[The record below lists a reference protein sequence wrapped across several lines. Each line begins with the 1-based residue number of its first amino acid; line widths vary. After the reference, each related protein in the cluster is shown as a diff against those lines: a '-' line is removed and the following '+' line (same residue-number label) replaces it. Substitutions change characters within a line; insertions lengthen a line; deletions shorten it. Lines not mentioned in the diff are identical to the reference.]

1 MPERIGVFVCH
12 CGQNIAGGV
21 DVKRVIREASKLK
34 GVTHVE
40 DYVFMCSDQGQDII
54 KKAIR
59 EESLDGI
66 VVAACSPFLHEETWR
81 KVARS
86 AGINPY
92 LVEVANIR
100 EWVAWPHRNDVEK
113 ATEKAIKMVEAAVV
127 KLRSDRALKPIKIPV
142 KRSVL
147 VVGGGIAGIQAALDV
162 ADAGLKVYLVERDP
176 SIGGKMAQLS
186 ETFPTLDCPQCILTP
201 KMTQLAHH
209 PNATLLTYSEI
220 EEVSGSA
227 GNFRVK
233 LRRKTTYVDWNKCV
247 GCGACMRVCPVE
259 VPSEYEAGLASRK
272 AAYIPFPQ
280 AVPNKAVIDPD
291 NCLRLKYGK
300 GCGLCEKECPAGAI
314 NFEDRDKFEEIEVG
328 AIIVATGFDV
338 MDAFNF
344 AEYKGR
350 HKDVITGLQFE
361 RLLAPSGPTQGKV
374 VRPSDGRVPKKVAFI
389 QCVGSRDPENWNPY
403 CSKICC
409 MYTAKQALLYK
420 EVVPEGQAYIFYI
433 DIRADGKGYEEFIHR
448 AMSEQRIIYI
458 RGKVGKVY
466 EEGDKLK
473 VVAVDTLTG
482 KRIEIDA
489 DLVVL
494 ATAAVPS
501 DGTQDL
507 AKKLRIQLS
516 EGGWLKEAHLKL
528 RPVETLLGGIYIA
541 GAAQYPKDITDTVAQ
556 ASAAA
561 AKAISFLSRGYVARE
576 PLVAKVDEDICS
588 GCGNCMSICPYEA
601 IEMTDEGVVRVEDA
615 LCEGCGACTAVC
627 MTGAMSLVNY
637 NKKQMFNLIST
648 LTRR

>member
-1 MPERIGVFVCH
+1 MPDRIGVFVCH
-12 CGQNIAGGV
+12 CGQNIAGSV
-21 DVKRVIREASKLK
+21 DVKKVRDEAAKLQ
-34 GVTHVE
+34 GVAYAE
-40 DYVFMCSDQGQDII
+40 DYVFMCSDLGQDLIRR
-54 KKAIR
+54 AIL
-59 EESLDGI
+59 EENLDGI

-81 KVARS
+81 NVARN

-100 EWVAWPHRNDVEK
+100 EWVAWPHRDDVEK

-127 KLRSDRALKPIKIPV
+127 KLRSDKALKPIKIPV
-142 KRSVL
+142 KKSVL
-147 VVGGGIAGIQAALDV
+147 VIGGGIAGIQAALDV
-162 ADAGLKVYLVERDP
+162 ADAGLKVYLVEKDP

-227 GNFRVK
+227 GNFKVRV
-233 LRRKTTYVDWNKCV
+233 RRKATYVDWDKCV

-259 VPSEYEAGLASRK
+259 VPSEYEAGIANRK
-272 AAYIPFPQ
+272 AAYISFPQ
-280 AVPNKAVIDPD
+280 AVPNKAVIDPI

-300 GCGLCEKECPAGAI
+300 GCGLCAKECPAGAI

-328 AIIVATGFDV
+328 AIIVATGFEV
-338 MDAFNF
+338 MDASNF
-344 AEYKGR
+344 TEYNGK

-374 VRPSDGRVPKKVAFI
+374 VRPSDGKVPKEIAFI

-420 EVVPEGQAYIFYI
+420 EVVPDGQAYIFYI

-466 EEGDKLK
+466 EEGDKLR
-473 VVAVDTLTG
+473 VVAIDTLTG
-482 KRIEIDA
+482 KRVEVDA

-494 ATAAVPS
+494 ATAAIPS
-501 DGTQDL
+501 DETQDL
-507 AKKLRIQLS
+507 AKKLRIQLC

-556 ASAAA
+556 ASGAA
-561 AKAISFLSRGYVARE
+561 AKAISFLSKGYVERE
-576 PLVAKVDEDICS
+576 PLVAKVDEDLCS
-588 GCGNCMSICPYEA
+588 GCGNCVSVCAYEA
-601 IEMTDEGVVRVEDA
+601 VEMTEKGVVRVEEA

-627 MTGAMSLVNY
+627 MAGAISLVNY
-637 NKKQMFNLIST
+637 DKKQLFDIIST
-648 LTRR
+648 LARR